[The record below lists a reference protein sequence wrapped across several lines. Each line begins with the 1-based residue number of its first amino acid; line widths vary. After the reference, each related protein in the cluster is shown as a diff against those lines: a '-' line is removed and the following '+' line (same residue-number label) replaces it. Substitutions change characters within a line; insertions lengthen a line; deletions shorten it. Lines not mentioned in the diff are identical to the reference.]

1 MKKKVIII
9 GGGPIG
15 LYAASKLDDYLLID
29 ANNCLGGQL
38 TRLYPEKEIVDIDL
52 FKEIKAKDYIAYLV
66 KQIKMENVRLN
77 ETVISVEN
85 NECIEVKTDKDTYQC
100 QYLLIATGLGF
111 STPRKL
117 DIEHADECK
126 NILYHLGDYSFLK
139 DKNIAILG
147 GGDSAIDWAKELAK
161 LAKKVYLI
169 HRRREFRGN
178 FDTLKDVLS
187 YIEVLT
193 PYVPY
198 KLKVKNNEAKV
209 LTIQKVNEEEYL
221 NINVDY
227 ILVNYGNIVSSY
239 DFNLEKENGFF
250 KVDKNYQSSKNIFV
264 VGDASVYE
272 NKKRRIMPGNKEVDA
287 VLKQI
292 N

>member
-1 MKKKVIII
+1 MKKKVIIV

-15 LYAASKLDDYLLID
+15 LYAASKLDDYLLIET
-29 ANNCLGGQL
+29 NKNLGGQL
-38 TRLYPEKEIVDIDL
+38 TRLYPEKDIVDIGL
-52 FKEIKAKDYIAYLV
+52 FKTIKAKYYISYLT
-66 KQIKMENVRLN
+66 KQIRMENVHLN
-77 ETVISVEN
+77 ETVTSIEN
-85 NECIEVKTDKDTYQC
+85 KEYIEVKTNKGTYQC
-100 QYLLIATGLGF
+100 EYLLIATGLGF

-117 DIEHADECK
+117 EIEHADECE

-139 DKNIAILG
+139 NQNIAILG

-161 LAKKVYLI
+161 VANKVYLI
-169 HRRREFRGN
+169 HRRTEFRGN
-178 FDTLKDVLS
+178 FDTLKNVLS

-198 KLKVKNNEAKV
+198 KLQINKKKAEM
-209 LTIQKVNEEEYL
+209 LTIKNVNEEKYL
-221 NINVDY
+221 NLNVDY

-239 DFNLEKENGFF
+239 DFALEKENGFF
-250 KVDKNYQSSKNIFV
+250 KVDKNYRSNKNIFV

-272 NKKRRIMPGNKEVDA
+272 NKKRRIAPGNKEVDE